1 MDVWILIL
9 IICIVVFVLTFCILY
24 HKKIR
29 TFFKKIGG
37 GLKAF
42 FGLFK
47 RNKVKLTKE
56 QKKNR
61 ASKSEM
67 QSRPVLLL
75 PNATAKKE
83 DKKVSENSEEKGTEK
98 PKPNAVDIV
107 KLGGKFVASNK
118 DIIEEQN
125 FESKK
130 KAMQDDFEKFLE
142 ELEAGQN
149 EEDDLDDIF
158 GEEQEKIEQNQVVAK
173 VKKNNSVKVDG
184 EDVDLSKLPPK
195 IRRLLLSGMLDRKD
209 DD

>member
-1 MDVWILIL
+1 MDIWILIL
-9 IICIVVFVLTFCILY
+9 IICIVVFVLAFCILY
-24 HKKIR
+24 HKKIGV
-29 TFFKKIGG
+29 FFKKIGG
-37 GLKAF
+37 GIKAF
-42 FGLFK
+42 FGLFRRK
-47 RNKVKLTKE
+47 KVKMTKE

-83 DKKVSENSEEKGTEK
+83 EEKKEPKKEEEK
-98 PKPNAVDIV
+98 PKQSAVDTV

-125 FESKK
+125 FEHKK
-130 KAMQDDFEKFLE
+130 KAMQEDFEKFLE

-149 EEDDLDDIF
+149 EEDDNLDDF
-158 GEEQEKIEQNQVVAK
+158 FNEQEERTENHVIRK
-173 VKKNNSVKVDG
+173 VRKNNSVKVDG
-184 EDVDLSKLPPK
+184 EDVDLAKLPPK

-209 DD
+209 DN